1 MLVKGKSSTTATT
14 KNVDYDDNGYDPNF
28 KRRPHLATV
37 LCDNFLP
44 SPSLHLKDARLRA
57 SFLVAGFRASIFFFV
72 SRILSKAVSA
82 VVMFL
87 FSAVIMTWL
96 LLILSLPNLPAELYI
111 IFNERLFVLS
121 HQD

>member
-28 KRRPHLATV
+28 ERRPHLATV

-57 SFLVAGFRASIFFFV
+57 SFFG
-72 SRILSKAVSA
+72 SRIKSIYL
-82 VVMFL
+82 FL
-87 FSAVIMTWL
+87 CV
-96 LLILSLPNLPAELYI
+96 
-111 IFNERLFVLS
+111 
-121 HQD
+121 